1 MKNLIKYYNKIQA
14 IYDELDNLI
23 GELEET
29 RDAIE
34 EKAIDKGRD
43 MTEKEQERF
52 DAIDEQ
58 INAIEECKDNL
69 EYAMGAIEEY
79 CE

>member
-52 DAIDEQ
+52 DDIVVQ

-69 EYAMGAIEEY
+69 DYAMSAIDEY
-79 CE
+79 CD